1 MKNIVKETFITISRN
16 IEKYNFV
23 NVLSADEKRE
33 VAKAVSSALNDSDF
47 GLMEI
52 ELSNLE
58 RVDILSLFEEFYI
71 NDSFVNDLDGVTIF
85 ISDDRSTALITN
97 CENHITV
104 ITKSSDLDFDLMLE
118 KLGVIDD
125 YLSDKLTFA
134 FSKDYGY
141 LSPNI
146 SILGTG
152 MRASVILHLAALSK
166 NNFLPKISSNLQKL
180 GLLFKPLYG
189 DNINVFSDM
198 YLLTNTVTLGI
209 EEKIAASN
217 IKGIAEQL
225 CGQEIKSREKLI
237 ERIDVKDDI
246 YRSLGILQNARIMS
260 YREAMKLLS
269 NLRLGISCGI
279 IDKNADDIDKLIF
292 DIQPVNIIK
301 EKGEEALDDIDVK
314 RADIIRKTLT

>member
-125 YLSDKLTFA
+125 YLCDKLTFA
-134 FSKDYGY
+134 FSKEYGY

-314 RADIIRKTLT
+314 RADIIRKVLI

>member
-209 EEKIAASN
+209 EEKIAVSN

-314 RADIIRKTLT
+314 RADIIRKALI